1 MTSWP
6 RVESIPVGR
15 VSATTRRLGPG
26 LAAALAGWLVTV
38 SPPAHAAVEHLSVK
52 TARPYGYV
60 IGDVIEHEVSLA
72 LDPGFELDRT
82 SVPEPGRVTRW
93 LSLNEASHVGER
105 RNGGSRHTIRLR
117 FQVVNA
123 AQSVTP
129 AGTPPLRLRVVGPEG
144 DFPVIVPAWA
154 FTVSPILPAGE
165 RPAGRPPDLRP
176 ALPPG
181 PITTDMR
188 MVRVTALGALALGL
202 VALFAGRHLAERT
215 GRRARRHFDRAYR
228 RIRHRMRGPA
238 SSGAYPDALV
248 EMHAAFNATAG
259 HAVFEHDLAR
269 FFVEH
274 PRFEPLR
281 APIAALF
288 TESSAMFY
296 GDGPTPAARDGGLN
310 RVRDLCRACRDV
322 ERSA

>member
-1 MTSWP
+1 M
-6 RVESIPVGR
+6 
-15 VSATTRRLGPG
+15 TTRRIRLG
-26 LAAALAGWLVTV
+26 LAAALAGWLVTA

-52 TARPYGYV
+52 TPRPYGYV

-93 LSLNEASHVGER
+93 LSLNEATHAGER
-105 RNGGSRHTIRLR
+105 SNGGSRHTIRLR

-123 AQSVTP
+123 ARSVTP
-129 AGTPPLRLRVVGPEG
+129 AGTPPLSLRIIGPE
-144 DFPVIVPAWA
+144 DDLPVIVPAWG
-154 FTVSPILPAGE
+154 FTISPILPPGE
-165 RPAGRPPDLRP
+165 RPAGRLPDLRP

-181 PITTDMR
+181 PIPTDMR
-188 MVRVTALGALALGL
+188 MARVTALGALALGL
-202 VALFAGRHLAERT
+202 VALFAGRYIAERT

-228 RIRHRMRGPA
+228 RIQHRMRGPA
-238 SSGAYPDALV
+238 STGAYADALI

-269 FFVEH
+269 FFVAH
-274 PRFEPLR
+274 PRFESLR
-281 APIAALF
+281 APITALF
-288 TESSAMFY
+288 AESGTVFY
-296 GDGPTPAARDGGLN
+296 GDGPTPAAHDGGLD

-322 ERSA
+322 ERGT

>member
-1 MTSWP
+1 MS
-6 RVESIPVGR
+6 V
-15 VSATTRRLGPG
+15 TTWRIRPG
-26 LAAALAGWLVTV
+26 LAAALTGWLVTV

-52 TARPYGYV
+52 TPRPYGYV
-60 IGDVIEHEVSLA
+60 IGDVIEHEVSLV
-72 LDPGFELDRT
+72 LDPGFELDRA

-93 LSLNEASHVGER
+93 LSLNEASHEGER
-105 RNGGSRHTIRLR
+105 RNGASRHTIRLR

-129 AGTPPLRLRVVGPEG
+129 AGTPPLSLRIVGPEN

-154 FTVSPILPAGE
+154 FTISPMLPPGE
-165 RPAGRPPDLRP
+165 RPAGQLPDLRP

-181 PITTDMR
+181 PIPTDMR
-188 MVRVTALGALALGL
+188 LVRATALGALALGL
-202 VALFAGRHLAERT
+202 AALVGGRYVAERT

-228 RIRHRMRGPA
+228 RIQNRMRGPA
-238 SSGAYPDALV
+238 SSGAYLDALI
-248 EMHAAFNATAG
+248 EMHTAFNATAG
-259 HAVFEHDLAR
+259 HAVFEHDLPR

-288 TESSAMFY
+288 TESGTVFY

>member
-1 MTSWP
+1 MTTWRSRP
-6 RVESIPVGR
+6 
-15 VSATTRRLGPG
+15 A

-52 TARPYGYV
+52 TPRPYGYV

-72 LDPGFELDRT
+72 LEPGFELDRA

-93 LSLNEASHVGER
+93 LSLNEASHEGER
-105 RNGGSRHTIRLR
+105 RNGTSRHTIRLR

-123 AQSVTP
+123 VQVVTT
-129 AGTPPLRLRVVGPEG
+129 AGTPPLSLRIVGPED
-144 DFPVIVPAWA
+144 DFPVVVPAWA
-154 FTVSPILPAGE
+154 FTISPISPPGE
-165 RPAGRPPDLRP
+165 RPAGRLPDLRP

-181 PITTDMR
+181 PVPTDMR
-188 MVRVTALGALALGL
+188 MVRVAALGALALGL
-202 VALFAGRHLAERT
+202 AALVARKYLAERT
-215 GRRARRHFDRAYR
+215 GRRTRGHFDRAYR
-228 RIRHRMRGPA
+228 RIQTRMRGSAP
-238 SSGAYPDALV
+238 SGAYVDALI

-259 HAVFEHDLAR
+259 RAVFEHDLAR

-281 APIAALF
+281 AAIAALF
-288 TESSAMFY
+288 TESATVFY
-296 GDGPTPAARDGGLN
+296 GDGATPGADDGSLN
-310 RVRDLCRACRDV
+310 RVRDLCRACRNV

>member
-1 MTSWP
+1 MS
-6 RVESIPVGR
+6 V
-15 VSATTRRLGPG
+15 TTWSFRLG
-26 LAAALAGWLVTV
+26 LAAVLTGWLVTA
-38 SPPAHAAVEHLSVK
+38 SLPANAAVEHLSVK
-52 TARPYGYV
+52 TPRPYGYV

-72 LDPGFELDRT
+72 LEPGFELDRT

-93 LSLNEASHVGER
+93 LSLNEASHEGER
-105 RNGGSRHTIRLR
+105 QNGAFRHTIRLR

-129 AGTPPLRLRVVGPEG
+129 AGTPPLSLRIVGPED

-154 FTVSPILPAGE
+154 FTISPILPPGE
-165 RPAGRPPDLRP
+165 RPAGRLPDLRP

-181 PITTDMR
+181 PVPIDMR
-188 MVRVTALGALALGL
+188 IVRVTALGALALGL
-202 VALFAGRHLAERT
+202 VALVAGRYLAERT
-215 GRRARRHFDRAYR
+215 GRRARGHFDRAYR
-228 RIRHRMRGPA
+228 RIQNRMRDSA
-238 SSGAYPDALV
+238 SSGTYVNALI
-248 EMHAAFNATAG
+248 EMHTAFNATAG

-269 FFVEH
+269 FFVKH

-288 TESSAMFY
+288 TESGTVFY
-296 GDGPTPAARDGGLN
+296 GDGATPAAHDGSLN

-322 ERSA
+322 ERGA